1 MLGRLNRWPSKM
13 SGPTATAYAVGE
25 SVHYKIAR
33 FRHEL
38 SEIAFLYLTKWL
50 YYDQSGHHCISRIQH
65 PSESA
70 QGLDAYGFAAFYFYQ
85 YALQLWHIAQLE
97 IAAAVYAGVSTALLR
112 NESVNLFNRP
122 LLELVLITLPQ
133 VLSALNRQRGAFD
146 QSATHCQPHLGDQL
160 DRIDRNVYPDPIA
173 PQPMRRLNCCGAST
187 ERVKNGIAFVAT
199 GGPMT
204 TQ

>member
-1 MLGRLNRWPSKM
+1 M
-13 SGPTATAYAVGE
+13 
-25 SVHYKIAR
+25 
-33 FRHEL
+33 
-38 SEIAFLYLTKWL
+38 
-50 YYDQSGHHCISRIQH
+50 
-65 PSESA
+65 
-70 QGLDAYGFAAFYFYQ
+70 DAYGFAAFYFDQ

-146 QSATHCQPHLGDQL
+146 SEMVAFDQSTAHCQPHLGDQL
-160 DRIDRNVYPDPIA
+160 DRIDRNVYPDPIT
-173 PQPMRRLNCCGAST
+173 PQPMRRPNCCGAST
-187 ERVKNGIAFVAT
+187 EWVKNGIAFVAT